1 MNNRTTRGCVV
12 NELEKGIDNIGYF
25 ENKNY
30 IRGKRI
36 VIKE

>member
-1 MNNRTTRGCVV
+1 MNNHVTRGCFV

-25 ENKNY
+25 ENNNY
-30 IRGKRI
+30 IIGERI